1 MTRTERLG
9 RRAANAALA
18 AALALAT
25 AGCGPEPVT
34 GTSGTPG
41 TTSAFEVISTA
52 APAADAALPAHDIEP
67 MSPGTQRW
75 AEVDPGT
82 GHVGVPFEVRTE
94 PGTGRVERIDRTS
107 QRTLVRDAV
116 GAVLL
121 AEQRDL
127 DDGAVTRFVPPLLLA
142 PPTAIAAQPWES
154 ESGVETRRGNAIDR
168 EGGRA
173 RRTASIGAAER
184 IRTPM
189 GTMDT
194 LRVDS
199 VITMKV
205 PFASMRRETST
216 WVRPGHGPVA
226 VRSDERILVMGI
238 VPRDRRELRVRLPEG
253 GR

>member
-1 MTRTERLG
+1 MN
-9 RRAANAALA
+9 RAAHVGRMASRGTIA
-18 AALALAT
+18 AAIVAAA
-25 AGCGPEPVT
+25 AGCGPEPIAASPGAMT
-34 GTSGTPG
+34 GAPACEVRSTS
-41 TTSAFEVISTA
+41 
-52 APAADAALPAHDIEP
+52 APAANASIRADDLEP
-67 MSPGTQRW
+67 TAPGTQRW
-75 AEVDPGT
+75 VEVDPGS
-82 GHVGVPFEVRTE
+82 GRPGDPFEVRTE
-94 PGTGRVERIDRTS
+94 RGTGRVERIDRSS
-107 QRTLVRDAV
+107 QRTLVRDAA

-142 PPTAIAAQPWES
+142 PPTATAAEPWES
-154 ESGVETRRGNAIDR
+154 ESGVETRRGNAVDR

-173 RRTASIGAAER
+173 RRTASIRAAER
-184 IRTPM
+184 IRTPS
-189 GTMDT
+189 GTFDT